1 MTDSMLEN
9 GTLMVLS
16 LDGYMAVD
24 LTDVSD
30 AEEGETVNVTLSD
43 GTVVSGTVAD
53 KNDDGSCI

>member
-1 MTDSMLEN
+1 MLEN